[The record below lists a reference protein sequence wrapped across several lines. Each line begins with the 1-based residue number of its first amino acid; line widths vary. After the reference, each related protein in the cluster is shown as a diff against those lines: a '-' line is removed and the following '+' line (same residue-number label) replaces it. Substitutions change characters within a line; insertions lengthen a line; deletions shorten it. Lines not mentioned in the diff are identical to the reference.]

1 MVFLNAMYFIRTS
14 TENIATGYLD
24 KNVDISVLDEI
35 YEYQEKTDIEIKN
48 IGIAYD
54 KSSSTYYVGQ
64 PELESANVRSM
75 VIDWSA
81 IEVLEFYSGKTFQRA
96 EVPEKIRQEFLNYNW
111 RTYNSKQLI
120 FEENTLYLCLY

>member
-1 MVFLNAMYFIRTS
+1 
-14 TENIATGYLD
+14 
-24 KNVDISVLDEI
+24 
-35 YEYQEKTDIEIKN
+35 
-48 IGIAYD
+48 
-54 KSSSTYYVGQ
+54 
-64 PELESANVRSM
+64 M